1 MTDFEKSVIVFLDKV
16 DNYINN
22 VILADDLSKKVIIF
36 GRIIPWMIITTAIGL
51 LLQPVAFFVVDYI
64 IWVLFE
70 M

>member
-1 MTDFEKSVIVFLDKV
+1 MTDFEKNVNVFLDKV

-22 VILADDLSKKVIIF
+22 VILANDLSKKVIIF
-36 GRIIPWMIITTAIGL
+36 GRIIPWIILTTAIGL
-51 LLQPVAFFVVDYI
+51 LLQPVAFFVVDYV